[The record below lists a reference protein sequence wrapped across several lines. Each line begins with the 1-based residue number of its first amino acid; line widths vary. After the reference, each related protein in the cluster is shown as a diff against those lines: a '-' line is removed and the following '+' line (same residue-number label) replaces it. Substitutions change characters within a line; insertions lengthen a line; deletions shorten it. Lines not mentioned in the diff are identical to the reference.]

1 MRKCP
6 NCGEVLQEND
16 RVCRNC
22 GAFLD
27 IVTTPEEPLFEEDDF
42 PKKEEDNDQVFLNIP
57 SYSEVSLKSE
67 KKKEKRKF
75 YWKPPVL
82 FLILSL
88 IFIITS
94 IMIKIVESNQTFSTN
109 VSTVLIKIFELS
121 GIISGIAA
129 ILSLIVVIILYA
141 RKKEFHYIMTPRE
154 IIDSNA
160 SPLEQ
165 RRMAYVGR
173 NYVKIS
179 KKNFSFSAFFLN
191 WYYLLYRKK
200 YLIAGL
206 GMLVTIVLTVIS
218 NTLPIM
224 KYIIIVITVI
234 VSAVLGVFFN
244 SRYIKFINKKTKML
258 KEKNSN
264 LDVETF
270 LSLCQRK
277 GGTSLFT
284 STIIYTIFLIVIILI
299 SNLSIFKITTSLKNE
314 NEERPD
320 VEVKV
325 IDRQYQKKKSQCK
338 SYAQAV
344 YQSYS
349 AANLEI
355 EYIGCNMGKEKY
367 VILKTGNKD
376 TQNSYIAKYEIN
388 LKKEE
393 LKLLNTTLNI
403 DTLRQKQQS
412 KTLTLEETNEL
423 TEKETIEREFS
434 SFDTKVEEDKKAY
447 KKDETYIRNY
457 IEIDIS
463 SLKQ

>member
-6 NCGEVLQEND
+6 NCGEILQEND

-27 IVTTPEEPLFEEDDF
+27 VVTTPEETVFEDEDF
-42 PKKEEDNDQVFLNIP
+42 LTKEQDKEQDFLNIP
-57 SYSEVSLKSE
+57 SYSEVSLNLE

-75 YWKPPVL
+75 YWKPPIL

-88 IFIITS
+88 TFIITS
-94 IMIKIVESNQTFSTN
+94 IMIKIIESNQAL
-109 VSTVLIKIFELS
+109 LIKIFELF
-121 GIISGIAA
+121 GIISGIAS
-129 ILSLIVVIILYA
+129 IFSSIVVIILYI

-179 KKNFSFSAFFLN
+179 KKKFSFSAFLLN
-191 WYYLLYRKK
+191 WYYLLYRKR
-200 YLIAGL
+200 YLLAIL
-206 GMLVTIVLTVIS
+206 GMLVTIVLTMIS
-218 NTLPIM
+218 NTLPVM
-224 KYIIIVITVI
+224 KYIMIVLTVI
-234 VSAVLGVFFN
+234 VSAILGVFFN
-244 SRYIKFINKKTKML
+244 SRYIKFINKKTKLL

-270 LSLCQRK
+270 LKLCQKK
-277 GGTSLFT
+277 GGTSLFS
-284 STIIYTIFLIVIILI
+284 STIIYTIFLIAIILI
-299 SNLSIFKITTSLKNE
+299 ANLSIVKTPSQTKSEK
-314 NEERPD
+314 EEKPD

-325 IDRQYQKKKSQCK
+325 IDREYQKKKSQCK

-349 AANLEI
+349 AENLEI

-367 VILKTGNKD
+367 VILKTTNKAN
-376 TQNSYIAKYEIN
+376 QVSYIAKYEIN

-393 LKLLNTTLNI
+393 LKLFNTTLNI

-412 KTLTLEETNEL
+412 KTLTAEETKEL
-423 TEKETIEREFS
+423 TEKETIEREFA

-447 KKDETYIRNY
+447 KKDETYVRNY
-457 IEIDIS
+457 IEVDIS
-463 SLKQ
+463 SLNK